1 MPTVIEPIERTIPKM
16 NERRSR
22 QFPLRNDRQPPSYYQ
37 HMLSDDTYGQA
48 APYRSGPDAYVL
60 TAEGAQAHTIRRALS
75 LSHHKSDV
83 DDFVRHVAS
92 RLLSQPEVWLEVWF
106 ANGTGSEKMFGVCE
120 VQGVTRRHDGRLVQ
134 ALPAASDLPDWV
146 TDDGKWGSDV
156 ELDDTRMIRVL
167 PPATYPTA
175 VLRGVV
181 RDLAEI
187 RVPVMP
193 NWALAQIDGSRRD
206 APVFDVAEANRTERL
221 AVAQITRPI
230 GWSAREWI
238 FDGGTSRT
246 MSEYYRRWR
255 DLHFL
260 HFLASLREQAEDAL
274 RKVLALA
281 GDRCGFVASVVTN
294 DICTPDEVSEIIR
307 QFENGDLTVKAVDDI
322 MLQRPGAAGVGQR
335 QVV

>member
-1 MPTVIEPIERTIPKM
+1 MG
-16 NERRSR
+16 ERRSR
-22 QFPLRNDRQPPSYYQ
+22 WLPGSTDTPAMSFYG
-37 HMLSDDTYGQA
+37 HMLEDDVHGQVV
-48 APYRSGPDAYVL
+48 PHRTSRDTYVL
-60 TAEGAQAHTIRRALS
+60 TADGIQSREVERALS
-75 LSHHKSDV
+75 LDGHGSGADDV
-83 DDFVRHVAS
+83 IRHIAS
-92 RLLSQPEVWLEVWF
+92 RLLTQNEMWLEVWF
-106 ANGTGSEKMFGVCE
+106 TGDADLSSKFGVC
-120 VQGVTRRHDGRLVQ
+120 QAHGVVRRHDGRLVQ
-134 ALPAASDLPDWV
+134 TLPAASDLPDWV

-167 PPATYPTA
+167 PPAAYPAA

-238 FDGGTSRT
+238 FGGGTSRT

-260 HFLASLREQAEDAL
+260 HFLASLRERAEDAL
-274 RKVLALA
+274 RRVLTLA
-281 GDRCGFVASVVTN
+281 GDRCGFVASVMVN
-294 DICTPDEVSEIIR
+294 DVCTPDEVSEIIR
-307 QFENGDLTVKAVDDI
+307 RFESGDLPVKVVDDI
-322 MLQRPGAAGVGQR
+322 VLQQAGAAGVGQR

>member
-1 MPTVIEPIERTIPKM
+1 MS
-16 NERRSR
+16 ERRSR

-37 HMLSDDTYGQA
+37 RMLSDDTYGQA

-120 VQGVTRRHDGRLVQ
+120 VQGVARKHDGRLVQ
-134 ALPAASDLPDWV
+134 ALPAASDLPDWM
-146 TDDGKWGSDV
+146 TDDGKWGSDA
-156 ELDDTRMIRVL
+156 ELDGARMIQVC
-167 PPATYPTA
+167 PPTA
-175 VLRGVV
+175 YPAAMLREVMLG
-181 RDLAEI
+181 LAEI
-187 RVPVMP
+187 RMP
-193 NWALAQIDGSRRD
+193 IMPDWALPPIDGSRRD
-206 APVFDVAEANRTERL
+206 APFFDAGEANRTERL

-238 FDGGTSRT
+238 FGGGTSRT

-260 HFLASLREQAEDAL
+260 HFLASLRERAEDAL
-274 RKVLALA
+274 RRVLTLA
-281 GDRCGFVASVVTN
+281 GDRCGFVASVMVN
-294 DICTPDEVSEIIR
+294 DVCTPDEVSEIIR
-307 QFENGDLTVKAVDDI
+307 RFESGGLPVKAVDDI
-322 MLQRPGAAGVGQR
+322 IMQRPGAAGVGQR